1 MLAQHTDTGK
11 FVEYTPGYYQNT
23 ILKDVNAVN
32 EELNPEKKQKY
43 FFMDHSKLDFPSNKS
58 DYTLLWHTPS
68 HSQGNAGTCWAYGG
82 TSYFESEVNRLHGK
96 EVRISEIYT
105 VYWEYVEKARLFV
118 QTRGKSNFSQGSQAN
133 AVTKTFSLYGAV
145 PEKEYTGLLQGRK
158 YHSHEK
164 MFNEMHAFLISVKE
178 NNNWNEEAV
187 ITTIKSIMNHYID
200 LPPTKFTWEGVEYT
214 PKTWLTDYLQIN
226 TNDYI
231 DVLSLL
237 QEEFGE
243 NATYPVPDNWWDCS
257 NYYNMPLNDFIN
269 LLNKSLKAGYSVAI
283 GGDVSESG
291 FVRQSQAAVIPSYDI
306 LPENITDDARQ
317 FRFSNHSTTDD
328 HIMHIVGYTNY
339 KGNIWYLVKDSSSGS
354 RNNDPNASEFGYY
367 FMREDYIKLKI
378 MTFTV
383 HKDMLQLK

>member
-243 NATYPVPDNWWDCS
+243 NATYPVPDIWWDCS